1 MSPAEREIPKNMP
14 APAPLRP
21 PILQSLEFLLGVVF
35 DARRAVYFRDQQLLA
50 VADLHLGYAWTHR
63 AQGQLMPVAP
73 KDNALDRL
81 RAIIADY
88 KPAGVVLLGDIV
100 HRALPVPAL
109 LDELR
114 ALLSVADGQC
124 ELILL
129 AGNHDRKLPQLLKQ
143 LSAKDLLRSEYV
155 AGENVFLHGDRPAT
169 QAGARYVIG
178 HEHPAISIGDGVAT
192 SRKFPC
198 FLVAQNVLTLPSF
211 SSWSAHTPFPFY
223 EFMSPIARSARFQT
237 ALAIL
242 GDRLLPVPLAKK

>member
-1 MSPAEREIPKNMP
+1 MP
-14 APAPLRP
+14 PVRP

-35 DARRAVYFRDQQLLA
+35 DARRAVYFREHELLA

-81 RAIIADY
+81 RALIADY
-88 KPAGVVLLGDIV
+88 KPARLVLLGDIV

-114 ALLSVADGQC
+114 ALLSVADSECKC

-129 AGNHDRKLPQLLKQ
+129 AGNHDRKLQQLLKE
-143 LSAKDLLRSEYV
+143 LGAKNVLRTEYR
-155 AGENVFLHGDRPAT
+155 AGENIFLHGDKPAT
-169 QAGARYVIG
+169 QPATRYVIG

-198 FLVAQNVLTLPSF
+198 FLIAENVLTLPSF
-211 SSWSAHTPFPFY
+211 SSWSAHTPIPFY

-242 GDRLLPVPLAKK
+242 GDRLLPVPLGKK

>member
-1 MSPAEREIPKNMP
+1 MTPV
-14 APAPLRP
+14 RP

-35 DARRAVYFRDQQLLA
+35 DARRAVYFREHELLA
-50 VADLHLGYAWTHR
+50 VADLHLGYAWSHR

-73 KDNALDRL
+73 QDNALTRL
-81 RAIIADY
+81 GALVLDY
-88 KPAGVVLLGDIV
+88 KPRKVVLLGDIV

-109 LDELR
+109 IEELR
-114 ALLSVADGQC
+114 ALLAVAGSDG

-129 AGNHDRKLPQLLKQ
+129 AGNHDRKLQPLLKE
-143 LSAKDLLRSEYV
+143 LDAKDTLRSEFV

-169 QAGARYVIG
+169 TPASRYVIG

-198 FLVAQNVLTLPSF
+198 FLIAENVLTLPSF

-223 EFMSPIARSARFQT
+223 EFMSPIAREARFET
-237 ALAIL
+237 ALTIL
-242 GDRLLPVPLAKK
+242 GDRLLPVPLIKK

>member
-1 MSPAEREIPKNMP
+1 MLQA
-14 APAPLRP
+14 RP

-35 DARRAVYFRDQQLLA
+35 DARRAVYFREHRLLA

-63 AQGQLMPVAP
+63 AQGQLMPVAA

-81 RAIIADY
+81 GALILDY
-88 KPAGVVLLGDIV
+88 QPEHVVLLGDIV

-114 ALLSVADGQC
+114 ALLKIADGERQ
-124 ELILL
+124 LVLL
-129 AGNHDRKLPQLLKQ
+129 AGNHDRKLQQLMKQ
-143 LSAKDLLRSEYV
+143 LGHPDALRTEFV

-169 QAGARYVIG
+169 QPGARYVIG
-178 HEHPAISIGDGVAT
+178 HEHPAISLGDGVAT

-198 FLVAQNVLTLPSF
+198 FLIAPTVLTLPSF
-211 SSWSAHTPFPFY
+211 SSWSAHTPFPHY
-223 EFMSPIARSARFQT
+223 EFMSPLAKSARFET

-242 GDRLLPVPLAKK
+242 GDRLLPVPLRR

>member
-1 MSPAEREIPKNMP
+1 MQSV
-14 APAPLRP
+14 RP
-21 PILQSLEFLLGVVF
+21 PMLQSLEFLLGIVF
-35 DARRAVYFRDQQLLA
+35 DARRAVYVREHELLA

-81 RAIIADY
+81 RALISDY
-88 KPAGVVLLGDIV
+88 KPARMVLLGDIV
-100 HRALPVPAL
+100 HRALTVPAL

-114 ALLSVADGQC
+114 ALLSVTDNECKC

-129 AGNHDRKLPQLLKQ
+129 AGNHDRKLQQLLKQ
-143 LSAKDLLRSEYV
+143 LGAKDLLRAEYS
-155 AGENVFLHGDRPAT
+155 AGENIFLHGDKPAT
-169 QAGARYVIG
+169 QPASRYVIG

-198 FLVAQNVLTLPSF
+198 FLIAENVLTLPSF

-237 ALAIL
+237 ALTIL
-242 GDRLLPVPLAKK
+242 GDRLLPVPLGKR

>member
-1 MSPAEREIPKNMP
+1 MP
-14 APAPLRP
+14 ADRP
-21 PILQSLEFLLGVVF
+21 PILQSLEFLLGIVF
-35 DARRAVYFRDQQLLA
+35 DARRAVYFRDHNLLA

-73 KDNALDRL
+73 KDNALERL
-81 RAIIADY
+81 AAVLADY
-88 KPAGVVLLGDIV
+88 KPAHLVLLGDIV

-114 ALLSVADGQC
+114 ALLALADGKC

-129 AGNHDRKLPQLLKQ
+129 AGNHDRKLQQLLKQ
-143 LSAKDLLRSEYV
+143 LNAKDALCAEHS
-155 AGENVFLHGDRPAT
+155 AGENIFLHGDRAPT
-169 QAGARYVIG
+169 QAATRYIIG
-178 HEHPAISIGDGVAT
+178 HEHPAICLGDGVAT

-198 FLVAQNVLTLPSF
+198 FLISENVITLPSF
-211 SSWSAHTPFPFY
+211 SSWSAHTPFPHY
-223 EFMSPIARSARFQT
+223 EFMSPLAKAARFQT